1 MLAPRDHRVTVVR
14 RLVADQ
20 LEVPIER
27 VEPRSDIIK
36 DLGADALDPEE
47 LVMRVEETFSL
58 EVRDE
63 DAERIVTVQDLVNYL
78 SSKICH

>member
-1 MLAPRDHRVTVVR
+1 
-14 RLVADQ
+14 
-20 LEVPIER
+20 
-27 VEPRSDIIK
+27 
-36 DLGADALDPEE
+36 LDPEE